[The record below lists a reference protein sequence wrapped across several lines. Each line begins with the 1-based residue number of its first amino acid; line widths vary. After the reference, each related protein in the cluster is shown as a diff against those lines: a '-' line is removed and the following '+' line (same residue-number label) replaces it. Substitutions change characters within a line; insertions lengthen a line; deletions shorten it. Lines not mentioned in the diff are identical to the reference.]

1 MDGPGQPAE
10 KLQPL
15 GKQKR
20 TDIFQECLISI
31 DTFVQP
37 HGCSQFIRA
46 AMEAPTRADLDS
58 IVDKQLEMVKARL
71 TAGNAT
77 THDAGV
83 IKSNVLADC
92 VVRGCVVQLLAM
104 PSSGRDIAQ
113 KLQFLHIYAIQLATQ
128 KVVIDATLVDLFI
141 LLQQNFTKVV
151 FQGKT
156 IGEKKLGYLACVLL
170 LEVRQVFCSIQNQT

>member
-1 MDGPGQPAE
+1 
-10 KLQPL
+10 
-15 GKQKR
+15 
-20 TDIFQECLISI
+20 
-31 DTFVQP
+31 
-37 HGCSQFIRA
+37 
-46 AMEAPTRADLDS
+46 MEAPTRADLDS

-92 VVRGCVVQLLAM
+92 VVRGCVAQLLAM

-128 KVVIDATLVDLFI
+128 KVVM
-141 LLQQNFTKVV
+141 LLLYIYLLYKNKFKKGV

-170 LEVRQVFCSIQNQT
+170 LEVRPF